1 MKQMPKRSGDKIERT
16 SGQQLRTARSSRPRQ
31 QRWIPF
37 SATVVAVAAAVV
49 VVAVVVA
56 NASAHSGVAVVVGKV
71 A

>member
-37 SATVVAVAAAVV
+37 SATVVAAAVV